1 MKINKS
7 ILLILIV
14 MTSCGGATQSNVVSS
29 SSGSILSSLS
39 TSLVNSALPTS
50 IIPTSSS
57 SVVPSETT
65 SSSQNIIVGISRA
78 LFDFVTDLPDTDSFL
93 PSFLTYETY
102 QTSQIVDNLDYYAG
116 PINKANLPTTYFGA
130 QLDQLRSQIGFMDG
144 LTENLTTMLSRAAS
158 LGELYNTYLSN
169 NPGNPYAYSVE
180 LGGFSFAIT
189 GLENELVI
197 KVGVGSA
204 SVTMAVLS
212 VNGQITYWIDVFVT
226 DNNRVIVYTT
236 PTKLLILGNVLI
248 SAVRVSYLLE
258 IIKEGNNVRGFSYER
273 YCT

>member
-116 PINKANLPTTYFGA
+116 PINKANLPTTYF
-130 QLDQLRSQIGFMDG
+130 
-144 LTENLTTMLSRAAS
+144 
-158 LGELYNTYLSN
+158 
-169 NPGNPYAYSVE
+169 
-180 LGGFSFAIT
+180 
-189 GLENELVI
+189 
-197 KVGVGSA
+197 
-204 SVTMAVLS
+204 
-212 VNGQITYWIDVFVT
+212 
-226 DNNRVIVYTT
+226 
-236 PTKLLILGNVLI
+236 
-248 SAVRVSYLLE
+248 
-258 IIKEGNNVRGFSYER
+258 
-273 YCT
+273 